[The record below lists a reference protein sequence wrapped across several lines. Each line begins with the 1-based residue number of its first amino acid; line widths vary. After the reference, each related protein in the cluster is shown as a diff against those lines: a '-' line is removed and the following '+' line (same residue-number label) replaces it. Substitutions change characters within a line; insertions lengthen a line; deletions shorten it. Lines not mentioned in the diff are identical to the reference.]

1 MRLGIIGLPG
11 SGRSTVFQV
20 LTQSAPEQRAHR
32 EHRIATVQVPDPR
45 VDALHGL
52 FKPDKTVYARL
63 QYVLPIGK
71 KPHTPGGHG
80 EEGFWDEA
88 RLCDALIH
96 VVRNFHQP
104 GGEEPHP
111 RDDVLKLEADMIFAD
126 LVVVERRIE
135 RLDHD
140 KKRGKE
146 IDPKERHLLETCLQM
161 LEAQKPV
168 RDNPELATARLLKG
182 YTLLSAKPLL
192 VLFNNDDE
200 AESLPI
206 WDGPPE
212 LSDPLVIRS
221 KLEMELSEFSAAYE
235 IKSSATDRVIQHS
248 CNVLGLISFFTVVHK
263 EVRSWMVPK
272 GTTALEA
279 ADVIHSDMK
288 KGFIRAEV
296 IAYDDLI
303 AAGSYQQGKK
313 EGKVR
318 LEGKTY
324 IVQDGDIAAFYF
336 NV

>member
-1 MRLGIIGLPG
+1 
-11 SGRSTVFQV
+11 
-20 LTQSAPEQRAHR
+20 
-32 EHRIATVQVPDPR
+32 
-45 VDALHGL
+45 
-52 FKPDKTVYARL
+52 
-63 QYVLPIGK
+63 
-71 KPHTPGGHG
+71 
-80 EEGFWDEA
+80 
-88 RLCDALIH
+88 
-96 VVRNFHQP
+96 
-104 GGEEPHP
+104 
-111 RDDVLKLEADMIFAD
+111 
-126 LVVVERRIE
+126 
-135 RLDHD
+135 
-140 KKRGKE
+140 
-146 IDPKERHLLETCLQM
+146 
-161 LEAQKPV
+161 
-168 RDNPELATARLLKG
+168 
-182 YTLLSAKPLL
+182 
-192 VLFNNDDE
+192 
-200 AESLPI
+200 
-206 WDGPPE
+206 
-212 LSDPLVIRS
+212 
-221 KLEMELSEFSAAYE
+221 MELSELSAEEAAEFSAAYE